1 MADSQPS
8 PLKDTD
14 RSSSTADAS
23 PVPDRDPGSPEIRLD
38 EIEKQA
44 RLVREATSD
53 REARLE
59 LKAIR
64 ESVQEVRDRLGIEEA
79 DDD

>member
-1 MADSQPS
+1 M
-8 PLKDTD
+8 
-14 RSSSTADAS
+14 
-23 PVPDRDPGSPEIRLD
+23 RLGQ
-38 EIEKQA
+38 IEKQA

-53 REARLE
+53 RKARLE

-79 DDD
+79 DE